1 MSESKL
7 RVNLIGDASSLDR
20 SLKIASARLDTFGKK
35 ISDVGKDLSL
45 KLTLPIVA
53 AGGAAIKMASD
64 MEESQ
69 NKVRVAFG
77 DSARSVEAF
86 AKTTLDS
93 FGIAES
99 SALDM
104 TALFGDMATGMGVS
118 QSEAA
123 NLSTKLV
130 GLAGDLSSF
139 KNINIEE
146 VTTALSGVFTG
157 ETESLK
163 RLGIVMTEVNL
174 EQFAMQQGIQK
185 SVKEMTQQEKIMLR
199 LQYIFSVTKNA
210 QGDFARTQDGAANQ
224 TRKLQQSLK
233 ELAAEIGENLLPK
246 YTKIITKLNEYVKQ
260 FKDADEKTQN
270 LIITIGAFVAA
281 TPPVLIA
288 LGAIAKGMAAV
299 SRAARYLASEK
310 VLGRLKKAILGTFGA
325 VAASAT
331 VAVLAL
337 DELTSKIAP
346 DVGLFERIKIAA
358 QGLVNPLTAIT
369 GLMGA
374 QVKNSPIAQ
383 LEKDI
388 SDFEFDM
395 LMEEADALDA
405 FIESVNKPKDK
416 PKPSGKVIDMD
427 QLEKDI
433 DEFADLMA
441 YGEAVA
447 AKHGIAQMDS
457 GDSKFAYTLAADEAA
472 LKSFANT
479 VSLVA
484 DQVSSPMDQVTE
496 KVKEMSLNVA
506 SVAQQMGTALFTA
519 IANGGNAIA
528 ALGNV
533 IIGVLGDLLIQMG
546 TAAVAAS
553 KLAETFAIPIV
564 GAAAGVAA
572 IALGTLFKGLAS
584 KMNSGGVAAFANGGI
599 VSAPTLG
606 LMGEYAGARSNPEV
620 IAPLDRLQS
629 MLGFGRNDVNVT
641 GQFRLDG
648 QDLVVA
654 FERASNT
661 RKSFV

>member
-1 MSESKL
+1 MAESKL

-35 ISDVGKDLSL
+35 ISDVGRDLSL

-77 DSARSVEAF
+77 DSSRSVEAF
-86 AKTTLDS
+86 AKTALDS

-123 NLSTKLV
+123 SLSTSLV

-139 KNINIEE
+139 KNINIDE

-174 EQFAMQQGIQK
+174 EQFAMQEGIQK
-185 SVKEMTQQEKIMLR
+185 SIKEMTQQEKIMLR
-199 LQYIFSVTKNA
+199 LNYIFSVTKNA

-224 TRKLQQSLK
+224 TRKLQQGIK

-246 YTKIITKLNEYVKQ
+246 YTKIVTKLNEYIKQ
-260 FKDADEKTQN
+260 FKAADEETQN
-270 LIITIGAFVAA
+270 MIITFSGIVAA

-299 SRAARYLASEK
+299 SRAARYLASEA
-310 VLGRLKKAILGTFGA
+310 VLGRLKKAILGTFGQ

-331 VAVLAL
+331 LAVLAL

-346 DVGLFERIKIAA
+346 DVGLFERLKIAA
-358 QGLVNPLTAIT
+358 QGLTNPLAAIT

-383 LEKDI
+383 LEQDI
-388 SDFEFDM
+388 ADFEFDM

-416 PKPSGKVIDMD
+416 PSGKVIDMD

-433 DEFADLMA
+433 DEFEGLMA
-441 YGEAVA
+441 YGDAVA
-447 AKHGIAQMDS
+447 AKHGIAQIDQ
-457 GDSKFAYTLAADEAA
+457 GDSKFAYALAADEAA
-472 LKSFANT
+472 LQSFANT
-479 VSLVA
+479 VSNVA
-484 DQVSSPMDQVTE
+484 DQVSSPMEQVTE
-496 KVKEMSLNVA
+496 KVQEMSINVA
-506 SVAQQMGTALFTA
+506 SVAQQMGTALFA
-519 IANGGNAIA
+519 AVANGGSAIA

-564 GAAAGVAA
+564 GAAAGIAA
-572 IALGTLFKGLAS
+572 IALGTLFKGLSS

-629 MLGFGRNDVNVT
+629 MLGMNKQDVNVT

-654 FERASNT
+654 FERANYA
-661 RKSFV
+661 RNSFV